1 MQGKL
6 RRTQLADWAA
16 KEYPGHTVV
25 NVTGEDS
32 APGHPPGYP
41 SVYQGDKGTAH
52 EGYYYLGIA
61 RPKDSISSSRIRR
74 ALAAGDKIRWMTPEA
89 ERRYVQLEG
98 GRKKIGESAEGE
110 AEGEGHW
117 ITTNGVHVLIHDK
130 TGIILKGPPHLVGKH
145 ISIIQKLS
153 QEKPVEK
160 PDISKFRVRELV
172 PGKDTQKSFKN
183 METGEYDAERTA
195 LHERPV
201 EDIVDDKVGPTDR
214 PPIGD
219 ILQGGTSAGKTTYSN
234 HFVEGDPN
242 KARIDNDEMKL
253 YVPEY
258 EGLKETDPDNAA
270 GLVHEEASDMTH
282 DVLNAAVSKGL
293 DFVYDSTT
301 SGNGGPQL
309 VNRLTEHGYEIHLT
323 ALDAPIS
330 EAVAR
335 AKWRSEHSTNP
346 VNFGRRVSAANIERA
361 HYGAAARFFEMK
373 DDPRISLVRLFA
385 TDNRYNRIP
394 TLIYER
400 IGNQPEKIYDPERFK
415 QYRQKAIGQHEAL
428 LRG

>member
-1 MQGKL
+1 
-6 RRTQLADWAA
+6 
-16 KEYPGHTVV
+16 
-25 NVTGEDS
+25 
-32 APGHPPGYP
+32 
-41 SVYQGDKGTAH
+41 
-52 EGYYYLGIA
+52 
-61 RPKDSISSSRIRR
+61 
-74 ALAAGDKIRWMTPEA
+74 
-89 ERRYVQLEG
+89 
-98 GRKKIGESAEGE
+98 
-110 AEGEGHW
+110 
-117 ITTNGVHVLIHDK
+117 
-130 TGIILKGPPHLVGKH
+130 
-145 ISIIQKLS
+145 
-153 QEKPVEK
+153 
-160 PDISKFRVRELV
+160 
-172 PGKDTQKSFKN
+172 
-183 METGEYDAERTA
+183 
-195 LHERPV
+195 
-201 EDIVDDKVGPTDR
+201 
-214 PPIGD
+214 
-219 ILQGGTSAGKTTYSN
+219 
-234 HFVEGDPN
+234 
-242 KARIDNDEMKL
+242 MKL

-346 VNFGRRVSAANIERA
+346 VNLGRRVSTANIERA